1 MFKYIGLG
9 LMALGI
15 LSLIFKKSI
24 LRYNRKY
31 QDAKYK
37 MVGMK
42 NPFNMD
48 SPWVPRI
55 LTLWAVLAIFI
66 GFVFFIS
73 GFMDHASPS

>member
-9 LMALGI
+9 LIVLGI
-15 LSLIFKKSI
+15 LSLFFKKDVIS
-24 LRYNRKY
+24 YNRKY

-37 MVGMK
+37 MIGMK

-55 LTLWAVLAIFI
+55 LTLWAILAIFI
-66 GFVFFIS
+66 GFVFVIS
-73 GFMDHASPS
+73 GFINQPLPS